1 MSDFKVTVE
10 PGRHDIIITRTFDAP
25 RDLVFKTM
33 TDPKAIP
40 NWWGPR
46 QYTTEVDQMD
56 ARSGGAWR
64 FINRDADGNEFG
76 FHGVYH
82 DLVPGERIIQTFE
95 WEGLPGHVSL
105 ETSTLEE
112 AGGKTLMSN
121 LAVFQTIEDR
131 DGMASAM
138 GDGASETFD
147 RLAELVEK
155 ARVS

>member
-1 MSDFKVTVE
+1 MSDFKATVE
-10 PGRHDIIITRTFDAP
+10 PGRHDIIITRTFHAP

-33 TDPKAIP
+33 TDPKSIP

-56 ARSGGAWR
+56 ARPGGAWR
-64 FINRDADGNEFG
+64 FINRDADGMEFG

-112 AGGKTLMSN
+112 VGGKTLMTN
-121 LAVFQTIEDR
+121 VAVFQTIADR
-131 DGMASAM
+131 DGMAAAM
-138 GDGASETFD
+138 ADGAAETFD
-147 RLAELVEK
+147 RLGELVEK